1 MSTPTPDRPTRCDHG
16 RDSEDCST
24 CHNMA
29 AAAAAPGRKFA
40 QESKDAY
47 DAAMDWLL
55 NSRHTADPDIQ
66 DAFWGIVDGRYSV
79 EGADK
84 R

>member
-1 MSTPTPDRPTRCDHG
+1 VTTDENGCPHGAGPDDDCTACA
-16 RDSEDCST
+16 SEAMC
-24 CHNMA
+24 A
-29 AAAAAPGRKFA
+29 ATPGRKFEK
-40 QESKDAY
+40 ESEEAWN
-47 DAAMDWLL
+47 AAVDWLI
-55 NSRHTADPDIQ
+55 NSRHTGDPTIQ

>member
-1 MSTPTPDRPTRCDHG
+1 MTDENTDDGCPHG
-16 RDSEDCST
+16 VGLGDCPA
-24 CHNMA
+24 CA
-29 AAAAAPGRKFA
+29 AEAMCAATPGRKYA
-40 QESKDAY
+40 KESDEAWS
-47 DAAMDWLL
+47 AAVDWLI
-55 NSRHTADPDIQ
+55 NSRHTADLTIQ